1 MFFIFVLMHR
11 RHPRLT
17 RTETFFPCTT
27 LFRSL
32 RNGVFTIQ
40 LGFDVNTA
48 DEHDN
53 VSLLY
58 GIGSLES
65 SLGEQR
71 NAIAIESTGKD
82 VSLLAWELWNPAHVP
97 HVDVVDLHHVQ
108 LRAVIQLLVGYGG
121 INNFFRHTRYS
132 LSACEVVINGMR
144 HSYISVYVYCPG
156 EAIGSLSEGGAKGLG
171 GTYTSPAASCLRY
184 AESASRTSAFVLIN
198 VFMTSPIS

>member
-71 NAIAIESTGKD
+71 NASAIESTGKD
-82 VSLLAWELWNPAHVP
+82 VSLLAWELWNHAHVP
-97 HVDVVDLHHVQ
+97 HVDVVDLHNVQ
-108 LRAVIQLLVGYGG
+108 LRAVLQLLVGYGG
-121 INNFFRHTRYS
+121 INHFFRHTRYS
-132 LSACEVVINGMR
+132 LSRSEELTSELQSLMR
-144 HSYISVYVYCPG
+144 SSY
-156 EAIGSLSEGGAKGLG
+156 
-171 GTYTSPAASCLRY
+171 
-184 AESASRTSAFVLIN
+184 
-198 VFMTSPIS
+198 